1 MPVFSQQ
8 VKEVKKRGKRGIP
21 QEVIDEYMKYIEDLK
36 KENTGRLEFG
46 KAENINLARKSLKE
60 AGIQLKRQVKIRKP
74 KGEANVLV
82 FERVAR
88 KKRAVARK
96 AAQTKSTKSKSR

>member
-8 VKEVKKRGKRGIP
+8 EKEVKKRGKRGIP
-21 QEVIDEYMKYIEDLK
+21 QEVVDEYKKYIDDLK
-36 KENTGRLEFG
+36 KGNTGRLEFG
-46 KAENINLARKSLKE
+46 KTENVNLARKALKE

-96 AAQTKSTKSKSR
+96 VAPTKTAKTKK